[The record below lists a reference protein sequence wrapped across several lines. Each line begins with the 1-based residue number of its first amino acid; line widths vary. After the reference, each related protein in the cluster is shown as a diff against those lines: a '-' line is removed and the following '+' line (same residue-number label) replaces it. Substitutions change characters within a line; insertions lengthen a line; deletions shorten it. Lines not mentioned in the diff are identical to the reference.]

1 MSVRKRIKK
10 LLIYL
15 SIACVISTAFVLIV
29 NQYIKNG
36 GSKYILSH
44 EEVPE
49 ADAIIVLGALVF
61 PDGNVSLMLRDRL
74 TTGYE
79 LYEKGKAQKI
89 IVSGDHGRKDY
100 DEVNTMKDFLKAKG
114 IPGDD
119 IFMDHAG
126 FNTYDSLY
134 RARDIFQVRK
144 IIIVTQKYHL
154 MRALFIAR
162 ELGIEAYGVS
172 ADKRIYNGVML
183 KNELR
188 EIAARNK
195 DFFTA
200 KLIKPKPKFL
210 GEVIPVTGSG
220 SLTDDRGK

>member
-1 MSVRKRIKK
+1 MRKRIKK